1 MEEDQRKDIVK
12 RIHEQLKSMNET
24 VPSSAMEHNRNAPIK
39 SLLSEVASLLET
51 PAETRK
57 RELPRG

>member
-12 RIHEQLKSMNET
+12 RIHEALKTISGNT
-24 VPSSAMEHNRNAPIK
+24 PSSAIEHSRNAPIVA
-39 SLLSEVASLLET
+39 LLSEVASLLET

-57 RELPRG
+57 RELPR